1 MFLRHKPGQTDD
13 KRVVI
18 RNGGR
23 ILDSKHYLPGV
34 RQVVTRQL
42 YLRNDEDLKNCE
54 REYQKPESQ
63 RSLKALSGISRNIHS
78 HTVSARNVETIK
90 KIVEALGKSGMLLG
104 VDLSEAEIWNIV
116 ESEKIEQFC
125 ITG

>member
-1 MFLRHKPGQTDD
+1 MFLRHEPSQTDD
-13 KRVVI
+13 KMIVI
-18 RNGGR
+18 KTGGR
-23 ILDSKHYLPGV
+23 ILDSKYYLPGV

-78 HTVSARNVETIK
+78 HTVSAGNFKTIK
-90 KIVEALGKSGMLLG
+90 KIEEALNKSGMLIG
-104 VDLSEAEIWNIV
+104 VNLEEDEIWNII
-116 ESEKIEQFC
+116 ERETTGKIC
-125 ITG
+125 IE

>member
-1 MFLRHKPGQTDD
+1 LEALSQ
-13 KRVVI
+13 I
-18 RNGGR
+18 
-23 ILDSKHYLPGV
+23 S
-34 RQVVTRQL
+34 RQV
-42 YLRNDEDLKNCE
+42 
-54 REYQKPESQ
+54 
-63 RSLKALSGISRNIHS
+63 HS